1 MNTCKVAILT
11 PYLSPYRITL
21 FDYIYNQKKIDFKV
35 FCLTEMGENRYWKI
49 DNERINFDFELMHGI
64 YKYFGNKELSIYLN
78 HEIIKLLYNY
88 KPDIII
94 ASGYDAIA
102 YWFAFLYCRI
112 FNKNFILWNGS
123 TLLSTTRTK
132 GLTGGIKRI
141 LIKNT
146 DNFIAYGTKA
156 KEYLEY
162 FGADKDK
169 ISISINTVDMDFYKK
184 KVEEY
189 RENSTFLEKRDE
201 YPKIILLYVGQLIE
215 RKGIIKVLEALNEL
229 HDPQIGFFIVGDGP
243 LKYKLTKYCNDN
255 NLQNIFFEGHKNE
268 DELCH
273 YYALSNVLIIPS
285 FREVWGLV
293 VNEALA
299 SGSFVLVS
307 KYAGSGFDLIKE
319 GWNGLIFDP
328 YNVEEIAD
336 IIQYVKNN
344 AINIKSKRDKISI
357 HACEQFSIIK
367 AGDSFLRSIK
377 QIEETI

>member
-1 MNTCKVAILT
+1 MKTPKIAILT
-11 PYLSPYRITL
+11 PYLTPYRINL
-21 FDYIYNQKKIDFKV
+21 FNYIYNQKNCIFKV
-35 FCLTEMGENRYWKI
+35 FCLTEMGENRNWKI
-49 DNERINFDFELMHGI
+49 DNEIIYFDFELMHGL
-64 YKYFGNKELSIYLN
+64 YKYFGNKELSIYFN
-78 HEIIKLLYNY
+78 HEIIKILYDY
-88 KPDIII
+88 KPDVII

-102 YWFAFLYCRI
+102 YWLAFFYCRI

-123 TLLSTTRTK
+123 TLLSTTQTK
-132 GLTGGIKRI
+132 GLIGRIKRI

-169 ISISINTVDMDFYKK
+169 ILISINTVDMDFYKK

-189 RENSTFLEKRDE
+189 RENSTFLENRDA
-201 YPKIILLYVGQLIE
+201 YPKFLLLYVGQLIE
-215 RKGIIKVLEALNEL
+215 RKGIIKVLEALNKL

-243 LKYKLTKYCNDN
+243 LKYKLMKYCNDT
-255 NLQNIFFEGHKNE
+255 NLQNIFFEGYKNE
-268 DELCH
+268 DELCR
-273 YYALSNVLIIPS
+273 YYALSDVLIIPS
-285 FREVWGLV
+285 LREVWGLV

-319 GWNGLIFDP
+319 GWNGSIFDP
-328 YNVEEIAD
+328 YNVEEIAN

-344 AINIKSKRDKISI
+344 AISIKSRREKISMY
-357 HACEQFSIIK
+357 ACEQFSIIK